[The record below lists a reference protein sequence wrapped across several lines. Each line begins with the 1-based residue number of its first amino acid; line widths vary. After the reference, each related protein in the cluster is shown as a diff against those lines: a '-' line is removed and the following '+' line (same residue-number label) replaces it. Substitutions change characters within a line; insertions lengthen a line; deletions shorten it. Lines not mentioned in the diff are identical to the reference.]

1 MFEGIRVHKGLSDMQ
16 IDYPHEASSKPS
28 ILVASMR
35 PFDTATGVW
44 PGLVRN
50 DQENRCLVSLVLAG
64 QNELTA
70 LRKCFP
76 GATCVPNGFP
86 GFREQFPA
94 PSGRAF
100 KILSAMTGHEDFLRL
115 KSQVLSM
122 LNRHDTTGAFRLID
136 REVFFYET
144 FFGLGGLMIWHG
156 VTHAFFEITPHV
168 VLEFIAFWLA
178 KKLGLR
184 VLFLQPVPVAGVSI
198 PRQNI
203 DERFPTGTGH
213 ELGPGFEE
221 ELTHFK
227 LQLDNFVERLS
238 SGNAFWVQ
246 RYVGPEL
253 KKLERKSPQL
263 LKKFGRFLE
272 LSNNPN
278 SAGVPGITNLPA
290 RVFGLLQSVLIWAHR
305 RSFELTRK
313 SNSNETLPAEPFLL
327 YALTHEP
334 ERTWFPE
341 ALPWESQFECIAAL
355 ASMNLG
361 SKKILVKEH
370 ETQYVPGRVG
380 YGSRSAHFY
389 GIVDRLPN
397 VQVLS
402 SQMGAQG
409 VLALSEGVVTATG
422 TICVEAA
429 LMGKPAY
436 YFGNPWWEGF
446 PGTQKISR
454 RDFTDGRLPDCP
466 RFERIEYEKWAE
478 NLLES
483 SVPSTAN
490 VPPEVFSSK
499 YVELPAGYAD
509 YEANELTRLID
520 RFLFSEGGEK

>member
-1 MFEGIRVHKGLSDMQ
+1 MQ
-16 IDYPHEASSKPS
+16 INYPRAGKSKPS
-28 ILVASMR
+28 VLVASMR
-35 PFDTATGVW
+35 PFGTATGVW
-44 PGLVRN
+44 SGLVGS
-50 DQENRCLVSLVLAG
+50 DQEDRCSVSLVLAG
-64 QNELTA
+64 QNELAA

-76 GATCVPNGFP
+76 RATCVPNGFP
-86 GFREQFPA
+86 GFRESFPA
-94 PSGRAF
+94 PTDRAF

-122 LNRHDTTGAFRLID
+122 LNRHDTTGAFRLVD
-136 REVFFYET
+136 REIFFYET

-156 VTHAFFEITPHV
+156 VSHAFFEITPHV

-184 VLFLQPVPVAGVSI
+184 VLFLQPVPVAGISI
-198 PRQNI
+198 PRQDI
-203 DERFPTGTGH
+203 DERFPTDGVLDLNPAVQDKSTQV
-213 ELGPGFEE
+213 
-221 ELTHFK
+221 K
-227 LQLDNFVERLS
+227 LQLDSFVERLS
-238 SGNAFWVQ
+238 AGNAFWVQ

-253 KKLERKSPQL
+253 KKLDRRRPQL
-263 LKKFGRFLE
+263 LKKFRRFLE
-272 LSNNPN
+272 LSDNSN
-278 SAGVPGITNLPA
+278 SAGVPGISNLPA
-290 RVFGLLQSVLIWAHR
+290 QVFGLLQSVLIWAHR
-305 RSFELTRK
+305 SSFELTRK

-327 YALTHEP
+327 YAMTHEP

-361 SKKILVKEH
+361 SRKVLVKEH

-389 GIVDRLPN
+389 RVVETLPN
-397 VQVLS
+397 VKVLS
-402 SQMGAQG
+402 SQMGAQS
-409 VLALSEGVVTATG
+409 VLALSEGVVSATG

-436 YFGNPWWEGF
+436 YFGSPWWEGF
-446 PGTQKISR
+446 PGTQKISQ
-454 RDFTDGRLPDCP
+454 RDVTDGRLPDCP

-478 NLLES
+478 KLLQS

-499 YVELPAGYAD
+499 YVPLPAGYAD
-509 YEANELTRLID
+509 FEAKALARVME
-520 RFLFSEGGEK
+520 RFLFSKGGE